1 MGREAKKIR
10 LRELRERLGISQEE
24 LAERVGCHAN
34 TIRRWELGYREP
46 RSSDIQ
52 KLCEVLNC
60 TEAELLNVSG
70 KQEFEVKIMMGVKSL
85 TGLAGV
91 EVMDNSFLYGVQD
104 DEPQIHLAGKVRI
117 DTPEMRAKAREL
129 ILKKF
134 DAACRMFDLKD
145 KIETEA

>member
-1 MGREAKKIR
+1 MR

-24 LAERVGCHAN
+24 LAERVGCHSN
-34 TIRRWELGYREP
+34 TIRRWELGRREP

-52 KLCEVLNC
+52 KLCEILNC
-60 TEAELLNVSG
+60 TEAELLSVSV
-70 KQEFEVKIMMGVKSL
+70 KQEFEVKILMGVKSL

-91 EVMDNSFLYGVQD
+91 EVASNSFFYGVED
-104 DEPQIHLAGKVRI
+104 DEPQIVMGGRVRI
-117 DTPEMRAKAREL
+117 DTPELRAKAREL

-145 KIETEA
+145 KIEAEA

>member
-1 MGREAKKIR
+1 MRNIR

-60 TEAELLNVSG
+60 TGAELLSVSG

-91 EVMDNSFLYGVQD
+91 EVASNSFIYGVQD
-104 DEPQIHLAGKVRI
+104 DEPQIVLAGRVRI
-117 DTPEMRAKAREL
+117 DTPELRAKAREL

-145 KIETEA
+145 TIEAEA